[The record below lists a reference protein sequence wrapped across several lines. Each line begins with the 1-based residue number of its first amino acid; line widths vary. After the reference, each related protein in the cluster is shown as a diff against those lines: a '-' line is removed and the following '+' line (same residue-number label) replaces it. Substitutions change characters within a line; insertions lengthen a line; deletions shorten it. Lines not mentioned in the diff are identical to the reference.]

1 MLGWF
6 TSELEIIH
14 LCMYVSQPY
23 RFRFVH
29 MYVSAHTYVV
39 IRLGRKE
46 YFLTESKNI
55 LYTP

>member
-14 LCMYVSQPY
+14 LSMYVSQPY

-29 MYVSAHTYVV
+29 VHMYVSVHTYVV
-39 IRLGRKE
+39 IRL
-46 YFLTESKNI
+46 FI
-55 LYTP
+55 